1 MTAVVT
7 VFGAILTW
15 AHVVVLLMVLIVE
28 TGIYFPNGTRLPF
41 AGNGGIFQNRWH
53 KRVDLRYRSH
63 VTSATGIYRCVI
75 FQQILSP
82 VMLTLQ

>member
-28 TGIYFPNGTRLPF
+28 TGTSLMELDCHSLEMAVSFKTV
-41 AGNGGIFQNRWH
+41 GIRELTYTI
-53 KRVDLRYRSH
+53 V
-63 VTSATGIYRCVI
+63 
-75 FQQILSP
+75 
-82 VMLTLQ
+82 VMLPPQQVSTAA